1 MNDSVTLVD
10 LDDNPIGPISKFEAH
25 LRSNLDGENPIGPH
39 RAFSLLILNENNEML
54 L

>member
-1 MNDSVTLVD
+1 MNDTVTLVD
-10 LDDNPIGPISKFEAH
+10 LEDNPVGYISKFEAH

-39 RAFSLLILNENNEML
+39 RAFSLLVFNEKNEML